1 MYDKNAN
8 SHASINRRN
17 KFRRGFFV
25 TEEMVDLLFEAMTH
39 SDVKSGLINGRA
51 MLHEHAYT
59 VREHIHRAYERYGN
73 EIGIFFDF
81 LFRMSLKRIF
91 NE

>member
-1 MYDKNAN
+1 MYDKNTN
-8 SHASINRRN
+8 SHTSIKRRN
-17 KFRRGFFV
+17 KFRRGFFL

-51 MLHEHAYT
+51 MLHVHAYT

-73 EIGIFFDF
+73 KISIFSTFF
-81 LFRMSLKRIF
+81 LECL
-91 NE
+91 